1 MPIAKTLKQQRTKF
15 GQRSQRTSRGRT
27 TKLGAELVKGLKQA
41 AAHFRGEV
49 KLSSYAYNIP
59 ERIDVRALR
68 ERSGLSQA
76 QFAGRYALNPR
87 TVQDWEQGRAEPDVA
102 VRAYLTVIDRNPR
115 AVERAL
121 AGGEGR

>member
-1 MPIAKTLKQQRTKF
+1 
-15 GQRSQRTSRGRT
+15 
-27 TKLGAELVKGLKQA
+27 LGNELVKGLKQA
-41 AAHFRGEV
+41 AAHFRREV
-49 KLSSYAYNIP
+49 KLPSYEYNIP
-59 ERIDVRALR
+59 ERVDVRAVR

-115 AVERAL
+115 AVQRAL
-121 AGGEGR
+121 AAVTERR